1 MNTNNE
7 KKEYIFDATGKSLG
21 RLSSEVA
28 AVLNAKNTTSFVKN
42 IVLDIKVKI
51 INAGKVK
58 ITGNKLKQSVH
69 KTYSGYPGG
78 QKVKALE
85 KVAEHK
91 GYKELIRH
99 AVEGM
104 LPKNKLQDKRM
115 KNLLIEE

>member
-1 MNTNNE
+1 MET
-7 KKEYIFDATGKSLG
+7 KEYTFDATGKSLG

-42 IVLDIKVKI
+42 VVADIKVKVV
-51 INAGKVK
+51 NASKIKLTGK
-58 ITGNKLKQSVH
+58 KLKQSVH
-69 KTYSGYPGG
+69 KTYSGHPGG
-78 QKVKALE
+78 QKVKNLE
-85 KVAEHK
+85 MVAERK
-91 GYKELIRH
+91 GFKEIIRH